1 MGERTIRHMRN
12 TLSKYVGRRIE
23 FKGIVAGR
31 PKNHEQTGRVFDK
44 NINGYPKYRENV
56 IISGTEP
63 FNGPISPIEFPELA
77 TCITNV
83 EGINGFEDIKED
95 HVNLQEDIMTLWL
108 LNEGDVVRLSAVVA
122 EYLKGKGKDFCLV
135 DVERLHS

>member
-1 MGERTIRHMRN
+1 MRN

-44 NINGYPKYRENV
+44 NINGYQKHRENV
-56 IISGTEP
+56 IMSGTEP
-63 FNGPISPIEFPELA
+63 FTGPTSPIRFPELA

-108 LNEGDVVRLSAVVA
+108 LNEGDEVRLSAVVA
-122 EYLKGKGKDFCLV
+122 EYLKGKGIDYCLV